1 MSDSVIVAVKT
12 LAVALTGAAVL
23 TTAALNQDVIG
34 DAARVGD
41 LSAMGILGLLDLL
54 LIAAVLVLW
63 RALDKSRDKTE
74 TRADEARQRYE
85 TLTASLVAAQQAH
98 AQEVALLRQAV
109 QAMVEEQRSTRGALH
124 AHDERSGAA
133 IKEFAAD
140 LQVLRDRVK
149 GD

>member
-1 MSDSVIVAVKT
+1 MRPNKRRCTRCSQVPRGHGLVHSELRGSAMSDSVIVAVKT

-85 TLTASLVAAQQAH
+85 TLMASLVAA
-98 AQEVALLRQAV
+98 
-109 QAMVEEQRSTRGALH
+109 
-124 AHDERSGAA
+124 
-133 IKEFAAD
+133 
-140 LQVLRDRVK
+140 
-149 GD
+149 